1 MTVDQMLK
9 SMNDKANAMLRERE
23 RIINIIEMLEE
34 SYRGNG
40 ELERAAACK
49 GIVDHLRWA
58 Q

>member
-1 MTVDQMLK
+1 MLK

-23 RIINIIEMLEE
+23 RIINMIEMLEE